1 MLNDF
6 PLKWDKFIVNF
17 IDKGGYKQVLAG
29 LENTITVAVLGLIIG
44 MVIGCIIAIICVMP
58 KYPVLPHRMQNAYD
72 RFLGMF
78 PKNVLLRIVTFYYL
92 FYVIMWVLQRIPKVL
107 QKICS
112 LYVALF
118 RGTPVMVQLLL
129 GYFVLFPAIT
139 GAIKAAFPELEPAIK
154 EFFPKFQ
161 LNVTAVNASILIFGL
176 NSGAYVSE
184 IMRGGINSVDPGQ
197 LEAARAVGF
206 SYASSM
212 LRIVVPQAIKNIL
225 PTLGNEF
232 IALIKETSIIGYAG
246 ALDLVFAF
254 KQIGTSTY
262 EYTVP
267 YIVLSV
273 IYIALVVVITV
284 ALKIMERWLSRS
296 DRRH

>member
-1 MLNDF
+1 MLNNF
-6 PLKWDKFIVNF
+6 SVKWDKFLVNF
-17 IDKGGYKQVLAG
+17 IDKGGYKQVIDG
-29 LENTITVAVLGLIIG
+29 LGNTVEVAILGLIIG
-44 MVIGCIIAIICVMP
+44 MIIGTVIAVVNVMP
-58 KYPVLPHRMQNAYD
+58 KYPVLPYKVQNMYD
-72 RFLGMF
+72 KFLDKF
-78 PKNVLLRIVTFYYL
+78 PKKPALRVVTLYYVFYA
-92 FYVIMWVLQRIPKVL
+92 VMWVLQRIPL
-107 QKICS
+107 ILDKICT

-129 GYFVLFPAIT
+129 GYFVLFPSM
-139 GAIKAAFPELEPAIK
+139 GIK
-154 EFFPKFQ
+154 
-161 LNVTAVNASILIFGL
+161 VTALQASIIIFGL

-184 IMRGGINSVDPGQ
+184 IMRGGINSVDGGQ

-206 SYASSM
+206 SYSASM
-212 LRIVVPQAIKNIL
+212 LKIVVPQAIKNIL

-254 KQIGTSTY
+254 KQIGTSSY

-273 IYIALVVVITV
+273 IYIILVVFITIL
-284 ALKIMERWLSRS
+284 LKIMERWLAKS
-296 DRRH
+296 DRSR

>member
-1 MLNDF
+1 MLNNF
-6 PLKWDKFIVNF
+6 SVKWDKFLITF
-17 IDKGGYKQVLAG
+17 IDKGGYKQVLDG
-29 LENTITVAVLGLIIG
+29 LQNTVQVAIIGLIIG
-44 MVIGCIIAIICVMP
+44 MIIGTIIAVINVMP
-58 KYPVLPHRMQNAYD
+58 KYPVLPYKMQNVYD
-72 RFLGMF
+72 RFLDKF
-78 PKNVLLRIVTFYYL
+78 PKKTGLRIVTLYYVFYA
-92 FYVIMWVLQRIPKVL
+92 IMWIMQRIPL
-107 QKICS
+107 ILDKICT

-129 GYFVLFPAIT
+129 GYFVLFPSM
-139 GAIKAAFPELEPAIK
+139 GLKM
-154 EFFPKFQ
+154 
-161 LNVTAVNASILIFGL
+161 TALNASIIIFGL

-206 SYASSM
+206 SYSSSM
-212 LRIVVPQAIKNIL
+212 IKIVVPQAVKNIL

-246 ALDLVFAF
+246 ALDLVYAF

-273 IYIALVVVITV
+273 IYRVLVVFITIL
-284 ALKIMERWLSRS
+284 LKIMERWLAKS
-296 DRRH
+296 DRRR

>member
-1 MLNDF
+1 ML
-6 PLKWDKFIVNF
+6 
-17 IDKGGYKQVLAG
+17 
-29 LENTITVAVLGLIIG
+29 
-44 MVIGCIIAIICVMP
+44 IGCIIAVVSVMP
-58 KYPVLPHRMQNAYD
+58 KYPVLPYAMQSRFD
-72 RFLGMF
+72 RFLDRF
-78 PKNVLLRIVTFYYL
+78 PKKPLLRVVTLYYV
-92 FYVIMWVLQRIPKVL
+92 FFAIMWILQRTPVIL

-129 GYFVLFPAIT
+129 GYFVLIPSMGF
-139 GAIKAAFPELEPAIK
+139 KA
-154 EFFPKFQ
+154 
-161 LNVTAVNASILIFGL
+161 TAVQASIIIFGL

-184 IMRGGINSVDPGQ
+184 IMRGGINSVDSGQ

-212 LRIVVPQAIKNIL
+212 IKIVVPQAIKNIL

-246 ALDLVFAF
+246 ALDLVYAF

-273 IYIALVVVITV
+273 IYIALVVIITIG
-284 ALKIMERWLSRS
+284 LKIMERWLAKS
-296 DRRH
+296 DRRR

>member
-1 MLNDF
+1 MLNNF
-6 PLKWDKFIVNF
+6 SVKWDKFLVTF
-17 IDKGGYKQVLAG
+17 IDKGGYKQVLDG
-29 LENTITVAVLGLIIG
+29 LGNTVEVAVLGLLIG
-44 MVIGCIIAIICVMP
+44 MLIGTVIAIVNVMP
-58 KYPVLPHRMQNAYD
+58 KYPVLPYKLQNVYD
-72 RFLGMF
+72 RFLEKF
-78 PKNVLLRIVTFYYL
+78 PKSVGLRIVTLYYVFYA
-92 FYVIMWVLQRIPKVL
+92 IMWVLQRIPIIL
-107 QKICS
+107 NKICT

-118 RGTPVMVQLLL
+118 RGTPVMVQLLI
-129 GYFVLFPAIT
+129 GYFVLFPTMGIKIT
-139 GAIKAAFPELEPAIK
+139 AL
-154 EFFPKFQ
+154 Q
-161 LNVTAVNASILIFGL
+161 ASIIIFGL

-206 SYASSM
+206 SYSASM
-212 LRIVVPQAIKNIL
+212 LKIVVPQAVKNIL

-246 ALDLVFAF
+246 ALDLVYAF

-273 IYIALVVVITV
+273 IYIVLVVFITIL
-284 ALKIMERWLSRS
+284 LKIMERWLAKS
-296 DRRH
+296 DRRR

>member
-1 MLNDF
+1 MFNNF
-6 PLKWDKFIVNF
+6 SVKWDKFLINF
-17 IDKGGYKQVLAG
+17 IDKGGYKQVLDG
-29 LENTITVAVLGLIIG
+29 LGNTIEVAVIGLLIG
-44 MVIGCIIAIICVMP
+44 MLIGTIIAVINVMP
-58 KYPVLPHRMQNAYD
+58 KYPVLPYKIQNVYD
-72 RFLGMF
+72 RFLEKF
-78 PKNVLLRIVTFYYL
+78 PKNVGLRIVTFYYV
-92 FYVIMWVLQRIPKVL
+92 FYALMWVMQRIPL
-107 QKICS
+107 ILNKICT

-118 RGTPVMVQLLL
+118 RGTPVMVQILL
-129 GYFVLFPAIT
+129 GYFVLFPAMGIKIT
-139 GAIKAAFPELEPAIK
+139 AL
-154 EFFPKFQ
+154 
-161 LNVTAVNASILIFGL
+161 NASIIIFGF

-206 SYASSM
+206 SYSASM
-212 LRIVVPQAIKNIL
+212 LKIVVPQAIKNIL

-254 KQIGTSTY
+254 KNIGTSTY

-273 IYIALVVVITV
+273 IYIVLVVIITV
-284 ALKIMERWLSRS
+284 LLKIMERWLARS
-296 DRRH
+296 DRRR

>member
-1 MLNDF
+1 MLTDF
-6 PLKWDKFIVNF
+6 ALKWDKFVVNF
-17 IDKGGYKQVLAG
+17 IDKGGYKQVVAG
-29 LENTITVAVLGLIIG
+29 LENTIMVAVLGLIIG
-44 MVIGCIIAIICVMP
+44 MLIGCIIAVVSVMP
-58 KYPVLPHRMQNAYD
+58 KYPVLPYAMQSRFD
-72 RFLGMF
+72 RFLDRF
-78 PKNVLLRIVTFYYL
+78 PKKPLLRVVTLYYV
-92 FYVIMWVLQRIPKVL
+92 FFAIMWILQRMPVIL

-129 GYFVLFPAIT
+129 GYFVLIPSMGF
-139 GAIKAAFPELEPAIK
+139 K
-154 EFFPKFQ
+154 
-161 LNVTAVNASILIFGL
+161 VTAVQASIIIFGL

-184 IMRGGINSVDPGQ
+184 IMRGGINSVDSGQ

-212 LRIVVPQAIKNIL
+212 IKIVVPQAIKNIL

-246 ALDLVFAF
+246 ALDLVYAF

-273 IYIALVVVITV
+273 IYIALVVIITIG
-284 ALKIMERWLSRS
+284 LKIMERWLAKS
-296 DRRH
+296 DRRR

>member
-1 MLNDF
+1 MLNNF
-6 PLKWDKFIVNF
+6 SVKWDKFLVNF
-17 IDKGGYKQVLAG
+17 IDKGGYKQVIDG
-29 LENTITVAVLGLIIG
+29 LGNTIEVAILGLIIG
-44 MVIGCIIAIICVMP
+44 MLIGTIIAVINVMP
-58 KYPVLPHRMQNAYD
+58 KYPVLPYKVQNMYD
-72 RFLGMF
+72 KFLDKF
-78 PKNVLLRIVTFYYL
+78 PKKPVLRVVTLYYVFYA
-92 FYVIMWVLQRIPKVL
+92 VMWVLQRIPL
-107 QKICS
+107 ILDKICT

-129 GYFVLFPAIT
+129 GYFVLFPSL
-139 GAIKAAFPELEPAIK
+139 GIK
-154 EFFPKFQ
+154 
-161 LNVTAVNASILIFGL
+161 VTALNASIIIFGL

-206 SYASSM
+206 SYSASM
-212 LRIVVPQAIKNIL
+212 LKIVVPQAIKNIL

-246 ALDLVFAF
+246 ALDLVYAF
-254 KQIGTSTY
+254 KQIGTSSY

-273 IYIALVVVITV
+273 IYIVLVVFITIL
-284 ALKIMERWLSRS
+284 LKIMERWLAKS
-296 DRRH
+296 DRRR

>member
-1 MLNDF
+1 MLNNF
-6 PLKWDKFIVNF
+6 SVKWDKFLVNF
-17 IDKGGYKQVLAG
+17 IDKGGYKQVIDG
-29 LENTITVAVLGLIIG
+29 LGNTVEVAILGLIIG
-44 MVIGCIIAIICVMP
+44 MLIGTIIAVINVMP
-58 KYPVLPHRMQNAYD
+58 KYPVLPYKVQNMYD
-72 RFLGMF
+72 RFLDKF
-78 PKNVLLRIVTFYYL
+78 PKKPALRVVTLYYVFYA
-92 FYVIMWVLQRIPKVL
+92 VMWVLQRIPL
-107 QKICS
+107 ILDKICT

-129 GYFVLFPAIT
+129 GYFVLFPSL
-139 GAIKAAFPELEPAIK
+139 GIK
-154 EFFPKFQ
+154 
-161 LNVTAVNASILIFGL
+161 VTALNASIIIFGL

-206 SYASSM
+206 SYSASM
-212 LRIVVPQAIKNIL
+212 LKIVVPQAIKNIL

-246 ALDLVFAF
+246 ALDLVYAF
-254 KQIGTSTY
+254 KQIGTSSY

-273 IYIALVVVITV
+273 IYIVLVVFITIL
-284 ALKIMERWLSRS
+284 LKIMERWLAKS
-296 DRRH
+296 DRRR

>member
-1 MLNDF
+1 MLTDF
-6 PLKWDKFIVNF
+6 SLKWDKFIVNF
-17 IDKGGYKQVLAG
+17 IDKGGYKQVVDG
-29 LENTITVAVLGLIIG
+29 LENTILVAVVGLVIG
-44 MVIGCIIAIICVMP
+44 MLIGVVIAVISVMP
-58 KYPVLPHRMQNAYD
+58 KYPILPYAMQNRYD
-72 RFLGMF
+72 RFLDRF
-78 PKNVLLRIVTFYYL
+78 PKKPLLRVVSFYYF
-92 FYVIMWVLQRIPKVL
+92 FYAIMWILQRIPFIL

-118 RGTPVMVQLLL
+118 RGTPVMVQLLM
-129 GYFVLFPAIT
+129 GYFVLLPSM
-139 GAIKAAFPELEPAIK
+139 GLK
-154 EFFPKFQ
+154 
-161 LNVTAVNASILIFGL
+161 VTAVQASMLIFGL

-184 IMRGGINSVDPGQ
+184 IMRGGINSVDAGQ

-206 SYASSM
+206 SYSASM
-212 LRIVVPQAIKNIL
+212 IKIVVPQAIKNIL

-246 ALDLVFAF
+246 ALDLVYAF

-273 IYIALVVVITV
+273 IYIALVVVITIG
-284 ALKIMERWLSRS
+284 LKIMERWLAKS
-296 DRRH
+296 DRRR

>member
-1 MLNDF
+1 MLTDF
-6 PLKWDKFIVNF
+6 SLKWDKFIVNF
-17 IDKGGYKQVLAG
+17 IDKGGYKQVVDG
-29 LENTITVAVLGLIIG
+29 LENTILVAVVGLVIG
-44 MVIGCIIAIICVMP
+44 MLIGVVIAVISVMP
-58 KYPVLPHRMQNAYD
+58 KYPILPYAMQNRFD
-72 RFLGMF
+72 RFLDRF
-78 PKNVLLRIVTFYYL
+78 PKKPLLRVVSFYYF
-92 FYVIMWVLQRIPKVL
+92 FYAIMWILQRIPFIL

-118 RGTPVMVQLLL
+118 RGTPVMVQLLM
-129 GYFVLFPAIT
+129 GYFVLLPSM
-139 GAIKAAFPELEPAIK
+139 GLK
-154 EFFPKFQ
+154 
-161 LNVTAVNASILIFGL
+161 VTAVQASMLIFGL

-184 IMRGGINSVDPGQ
+184 IMRGGINSVDAGQ

-206 SYASSM
+206 SYSASM
-212 LRIVVPQAIKNIL
+212 IKIVVPQAIKNIL

-246 ALDLVFAF
+246 ALDLVYAF

-273 IYIALVVVITV
+273 IYIALVVVITIG
-284 ALKIMERWLSRS
+284 LKIMERWLAKS
-296 DRRH
+296 DRRR

>member
-1 MLNDF
+1 MLTDF
-6 PLKWDKFIVNF
+6 SLKWGKFIVNF
-17 IDKGGYKQVLAG
+17 IDKGGYKQVITG
-29 LENTITVAVLGLIIG
+29 LENTVKVAVLGLIIG
-44 MVIGCIIAIICVMP
+44 MVIGCVIAVISVMP
-58 KYPVLPHRMQNAYD
+58 KYPILPYAMQSRYD
-72 RFLGMF
+72 RFLARF
-78 PKNVLLRIVTFYYL
+78 PKKPLLRVVTFYYL
-92 FYVIMWVLQRIPKVL
+92 FFAIMWVLQRIPAILK
-107 QKICS
+107 KICS

-129 GYFVLFPAIT
+129 GYFVLFPSM
-139 GAIKAAFPELEPAIK
+139 GFKLS
-154 EFFPKFQ
+154 
-161 LNVTAVNASILIFGL
+161 AVEASIIIFGV

-206 SYASSM
+206 SYSASM
-212 LRIVVPQAIKNIL
+212 LKIVVPQAIKNIL

-246 ALDLVFAF
+246 ALDLVYAF

-273 IYIALVVVITV
+273 IYIVLVVVITIG
-284 ALKIMERWLSRS
+284 LKIMERWLAKS
-296 DRRH
+296 DRRR

>member
-1 MLNDF
+1 MLTDF
-6 PLKWDKFIVNF
+6 SLKWDKFIVNF
-17 IDKGGYKQVLAG
+17 IDKGGYKQVVDG
-29 LENTITVAVLGLIIG
+29 LENTILVAVVGLVIG
-44 MVIGCIIAIICVMP
+44 MLIGVVIAVISVMP
-58 KYPVLPHRMQNAYD
+58 KYPILPYAMQNRFD
-72 RFLGMF
+72 RFLDRF
-78 PKNVLLRIVTFYYL
+78 PKKPLLRVVSFYYF
-92 FYVIMWVLQRIPKVL
+92 FYAIMWILQRIPFIL

-129 GYFVLFPAIT
+129 GYFVLFPSM
-139 GAIKAAFPELEPAIK
+139 GFK
-154 EFFPKFQ
+154 
-161 LNVTAVNASILIFGL
+161 VTAVQASMLIFGL

-184 IMRGGINSVDPGQ
+184 IMRGGINSVDAGQ

-206 SYASSM
+206 SYSASM
-212 LRIVVPQAIKNIL
+212 IKIVVPQAIKNIL

-246 ALDLVFAF
+246 ALDLVYAF

-273 IYIALVVVITV
+273 IYIALVVVITIG
-284 ALKIMERWLSRS
+284 LKIMERWLAKS
-296 DRRH
+296 DRRR

>member
-1 MLNDF
+1 MLTDF
-6 PLKWDKFIVNF
+6 SLKWDKFIVNF
-17 IDKGGYKQVLAG
+17 IDKGGYKQVVDG
-29 LENTITVAVLGLIIG
+29 LENTILVAVVGLVIG
-44 MVIGCIIAIICVMP
+44 MLIGVVIAVISVMP
-58 KYPVLPHRMQNAYD
+58 KYPILPYAMQNRFD
-72 RFLGMF
+72 RFLDRF
-78 PKNVLLRIVTFYYL
+78 PKKPLLRVVSFYYF
-92 FYVIMWVLQRIPKVL
+92 FYAIMWILQRIPFIL

-118 RGTPVMVQLLL
+118 RGTPVMVQLLM
-129 GYFVLFPAIT
+129 GYFVLLPSMGF
-139 GAIKAAFPELEPAIK
+139 K
-154 EFFPKFQ
+154 
-161 LNVTAVNASILIFGL
+161 VTAVQASMLIFGL

-184 IMRGGINSVDPGQ
+184 IMRGGINSVDAGQ

-206 SYASSM
+206 SYSASM
-212 LRIVVPQAIKNIL
+212 IKIVVPQAIKNIL

-246 ALDLVFAF
+246 ALDLVYAF

-273 IYIALVVVITV
+273 IYIALVVVITIG
-284 ALKIMERWLSRS
+284 LKIMERWLAKS
-296 DRRH
+296 DRRR